1 VLLIAQL
8 KLFEPDAAAQPI
20 LLLDDPAAE
29 LDSERLNAFIEEVS
43 AQSLQL
49 VVTTLNPELASFGA
63 FGQPGRRYRLQQ
75 GVVAA
80 S

>member
-1 VLLIAQL
+1 MLIAQI

-29 LDSERLNAFIEEVS
+29 LDSERLSAFIEEVS
-43 AQSLQL
+43 SQWLQL
-49 VVTTLNPELASFGA
+49 VVTTLNPELSSFGA
-63 FGQPGRRYRLQQ
+63 FGQPGRRYRLQT
-75 GVVAA
+75 GVIIP